1 MEKNNK
7 FTRQQI
13 SGIGEAYH
21 QITEAMSVSSSA
33 ATSSRNGISGL
44 GGVNTPGLGPDGKS
58 SFVQKPS
65 ATTGKLPSGD
75 KKVGHGWTTSKLNM
89 VEIQR
94 IIGKVPGL
102 NNNVDYNNA
111 ESIYHGLNQA
121 KQHLLQKDADE
132 VANKF
137 GMRID
142 RTPTKDADI
151 EKAIELMNTV
161 KKAWAEK
168 AESHEKKLNDAK
180 MKVTTDLW
188 MNPSNRTSAAVDAV
202 AKWRDLNMGSDAGKR
217 PGDPQ
222 GQQEWNPPLRPAY
235 RLRDVPLVAKDPTS
249 GPPQGPIFPSYN
261 NDPDDVRRWS
271 QYFNPQPGQKVDV
284 VGMPED
290 PGSGVMDNEWY
301 NPPGNPDD
309 INVGHEDYDSPYYI
323 PGYGDDQQGD
333 GNPQGQQAPGEA
345 PPPPSW
351 YQEPVG
357 RESEPGDVDPHGH
370 VKRTWLN
377 NPPRLTRTF
386 PWEPK
391 RPTPT
396 LGDPMRGHITP
407 DKGIMGM
414 PGTPWGPGGE
424 NQPPAQG
431 QQAPT
436 GKNARNARID
446 TVKKM
451 MEIKKLE
458 NKGVITPKNNNS
470 KVVQNLFKT
479 AMKDY
484 PDRGMPAFVI
494 PEGTPQYKEIIK
506 KFGTNIGSSD
516 GEHGVAWAV
525 PPGGGGFTVWPPNHP
540 PMAPGLSA
548 RGPHPKTGKMTIRNL
563 NTPYKPVPRR
573 GPNTP
578 GWGTQPGDPGYGGGG
593 GGRGFGNALG
603 KLFLGILG
611 ILDLTAGKAHA
622 PIFIPPFLTN
632 PDTPTP
638 GAIPI
643 GMDDPYY
650 NWGSVPIPPGGF
662 GNPQGQQAPTG
673 RDARIARI
681 ANVKQ
686 IVKNRQRGDA
696 QRQGYDR
703 GLSHRRKRETP
714 QWQLKDVPLK
724 HKDPTTGPPLGP
736 VFPTW
741 GDDDAYRRKLDANK
755 PGQKVVVVGM
765 PEDPGSGVMDNEYY
779 NPPGNPDDINVGYP
793 DNVDPNQDMYY
804 YQRSPSTWR

>member
-21 QITEAMSVSSSA
+21 QITEKVSISASS

-102 NNNVDYNNA
+102 NNVDYDNA

-121 KQHLLQKDADE
+121 KQHLLQKDADK

-151 EKAIELMNTV
+151 KKAIELMNTV

-249 GPPQGPIFPSYN
+249 GPPQGPVFPSYN

-271 QYFNPQPGQKVDV
+271 QYFNPQPGQKMDV

-323 PGYGDDQQGD
+323 PGYGDGQQGDGNPQGQQRDDSDPYGHQSPAGRQLIKNWRLNKKGHRNDPPLVPRIPRTGPPQGRPWPTFTYNKDDATRYNKSKDPGQDLHIVGMPEDPGSGVMDNEYYDRDDPTPVGNPYGDIGNDYYQTPVGGQQGD
-333 GNPQGQQAPGEA
+333 GNPQGQQAP
-345 PPPPSW
+345 
-351 YQEPVG
+351 
-357 RESEPGDVDPHGH
+357 
-370 VKRTWLN
+370 
-377 NPPRLTRTF
+377 
-386 PWEPK
+386 
-391 RPTPT
+391 
-396 LGDPMRGHITP
+396 
-407 DKGIMGM
+407 
-414 PGTPWGPGGE
+414 
-424 NQPPAQG
+424 
-431 QQAPT
+431 T
-436 GKNARNARID
+436 GKNARARID

-593 GGRGFGNALG
+593 RGFGNALG

-622 PIFIPPFLTN
+622 PEIDFSPVFTN
-632 PDTPTP
+632 PDTPTF

-643 GMDDPYY
+643 GMGDYYWDENPY
-650 NWGSVPIPPGGF
+650 
-662 GNPQGQQAPTG
+662 
-673 RDARIARI
+673 D
-681 ANVKQ
+681 
-686 IVKNRQRGDA
+686 
-696 QRQGYDR
+696 
-703 GLSHRRKRETP
+703 
-714 QWQLKDVPLK
+714 
-724 HKDPTTGPPLGP
+724 
-736 VFPTW
+736 
-741 GDDDAYRRKLDANK
+741 
-755 PGQKVVVVGM
+755 
-765 PEDPGSGVMDNEYY
+765 
-779 NPPGNPDDINVGYP
+779 
-793 DNVDPNQDMYY
+793 
-804 YQRSPSTWR
+804 